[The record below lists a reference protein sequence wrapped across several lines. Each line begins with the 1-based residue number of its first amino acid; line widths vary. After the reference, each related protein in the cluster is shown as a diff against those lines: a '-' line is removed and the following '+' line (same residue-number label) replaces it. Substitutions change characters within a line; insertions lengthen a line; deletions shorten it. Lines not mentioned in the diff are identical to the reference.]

1 MSFQILDIVLYN
13 YAGEQRVLSLKPG
26 KMNIITGASK
36 TGKTALIEII
46 DYCMGSDDCGIPEGV
61 IRKTVQWVGIR
72 LKVTEGQVFIARKLP
87 EPGAKSSSEVFYEIK
102 KNVEIP
108 EYSILKQITN
118 PQTLI
123 ALLTKHSGIGEN
135 LNVPTSGQTRS
146 SLSANIRHALFF
158 TFQQQSEVISNRY
171 LFHKQGEP
179 FIPQAIKDTLPY
191 FLGAVTE
198 DHVAKME
205 YLRELRHKLKGLER
219 RLSESESIL
228 GDGISRA
235 HSLLSEAKDFGL
247 FSEPLPDKWEDCV
260 KALRSIQ
267 SKCFE
272 PEKEIE
278 IEGDA
283 FKQLQTEREQ
293 LTQNL
298 RRLKDELEAAKSLIF
313 EKHDYSHESKEHV
326 SRLQSIGLFTS
337 TSSDRS
343 HVCPLCQSTLDS
355 LYLPQVKEIEDSI
368 KKISEQV
375 RSIDECS
382 PKMQEVIR
390 ILEQR
395 TEDIKLKL
403 RQNREALDAIQV
415 SNERLQR
422 IHDRNAKRAYILGR
436 IGLYLE
442 SLPPIEDSSDLKR
455 EIQLLRE
462 KINSLKEELSDEVIQ
477 DRIASIIS
485 IMSKDMSLW
494 AIELKLEHSEYPL
507 RLDLKQLTVVADT
520 EDGPIPMFKMGSGEN
535 WVGYH
540 LITHF
545 ALHKWFVKKKHPVPR
560 FLFVDQLSQVYF
572 PADKDINGTMVD
584 IQNEDREAVARMYKL
599 ALSVV
604 HELNEEFQIILTEHA
619 DINEKWFQDCVVE
632 RWRGGKKLIPETW
645 ERDS

>member
-36 TGKTALIEII
+36 RGKTALIEII
-46 DYCMGSDDCGIPEGV
+46 DYCIGSDDCGIPEGV
-61 IRKTVQWVGIR
+61 IRKAVQWVGIR

-87 EPGAKSSSEVFYEIK
+87 DPSAKSSSEVYYEVK
-102 KNVEIP
+102 KIVEIP
-108 EYSILKQITN
+108 EYSILKQTTN

-135 LNVPTSGQTRS
+135 RNVPPSGQTRS
-146 SLSANIRHALFF
+146 PLSANIKHALFF

-198 DHVAKME
+198 DYVAKME

-219 RLSESESIL
+219 TLSEFESIL

-247 FSEPLPDKWEDCV
+247 FSEPLPDKWEDCI

-267 SKCFE
+267 SKSFE
-272 PEKEIE
+272 SEKEIE

-293 LTQNL
+293 LIQNL

-313 EKHDYSHESKEHV
+313 EKHDYSHETEEHT

-337 TSSDRS
+337 TSSDKPY
-343 HVCPLCQSTLDS
+343 VCPLCQSTLES
-355 LYLPQVKEIEDSI
+355 RCLPQVKEIEDSI
-368 KKISEQV
+368 KIISEQV
-375 RSIDECS
+375 RSIDERS
-382 PKMQEVIR
+382 PKMQEITR
-390 ILEQR
+390 IIEQR
-395 TEDIKLKL
+395 IEDTKLKL

-415 SNERLQR
+415 SNERLQG
-422 IHDRNAKRAYILGR
+422 IHDRNAKRAHILGR
-436 IGLYLE
+436 VGLYLE

-455 EIQLLRE
+455 EIQLLCE
-462 KINSLKEELSDEVIQ
+462 EISNLEDELSDEVIQ

-494 AIELKLEHSEYPL
+494 ANKLQLEHSEYPL

-520 EDGPIPMFKMGSGEN
+520 EGGPIPMFKMGSGAN

-545 ALHKWFVKKKHPVPR
+545 ALHKWFVKKNRPVPR
-560 FLFVDQLSQVYF
+560 FLFIDQPSQVYF
-572 PADKDINGTMVD
+572 PADKDVNGRMD
-584 IQNEDREAVARMYKL
+584 GIENEDREAVARMYKL
-599 ALSVV
+599 ALEVV
-604 HELNEEFQIILTEHA
+604 QELKGNLQIILTDHA
-619 DINEKWFQDCVVE
+619 DINEKWFQDCVIE
-632 RWRGGKKLIPETW
+632 RWRGKNKLVPEQW
-645 ERDS
+645 ESDN

>member
-13 YAGEQRVLSLKPG
+13 YTGEQRVLSLKPG

-46 DYCMGSDDCGIPEGV
+46 DYCMGSDDCGIPEGI

-72 LKVTEGQVFIARKLP
+72 LKLTEGQVFVARKLP
-87 EPGAKSSSEVFYEIK
+87 DPGVKSSSEIYYEVK

-108 EYSILKQITN
+108 EYSILKQTAN

-135 LNVPTSGQTRS
+135 LDVPPPGQTRS
-146 SLSANIRHALFF
+146 PLSANIRHALFF

-179 FIPQAIKDTLPY
+179 FIPQTIKDALPY

-198 DHVAKME
+198 DHVAKMG

-219 RLSESESIL
+219 RLSEFESIL
-228 GDGISRA
+228 GGGISRA

-247 FSEPLPDKWEDCV
+247 FSEHLPDKWEDCV

-267 SKCFE
+267 SKRFE
-272 PEKEIE
+272 SEKEIE

-293 LTQNL
+293 ISQNL
-298 RRLKDELEAAKSLIF
+298 RRLKDELEAAKSLIS
-313 EKHDYSHESKEHV
+313 EKHDYSHESEEHI

-337 TSSDRS
+337 TSSDAS
-343 HVCPLCQSTLDS
+343 HVCPLCQSTLES
-355 LYLPQVKEIEDSI
+355 RYLPQVKEIEDSI

-375 RSIDECS
+375 RSIDERS

-390 ILEQR
+390 IIEQR
-395 TEDIKLKL
+395 IEDTKLKL
-403 RQNREALDAIQV
+403 RQNRDALDAIQV
-415 SNERLQR
+415 SNERLQA
-422 IHDRNAKRAYILGR
+422 IHDRNAKRAHVLGR

-442 SLPPIEDSSDLKR
+442 SLPIIEDSSDLKR
-455 EIQLLRE
+455 EIQSLRE
-462 KINSLKEELSDEVIQ
+462 EISNLEDELSDEVIQ
-477 DRIASIIS
+477 DRIASIVS
-485 IMSKDMSLW
+485 IMSKDMSRW
-494 AIELKLEHSEYPL
+494 ARELKLEHSEYPL

-520 EDGPIPMFKMGSGEN
+520 EDGPIPMSKMGSGEN

-545 ALHKWFVKKKHPVPR
+545 ALHKWFVKKKRPVPC
-560 FLFVDQLSQVYF
+560 FLFVDQPSQVYF
-572 PADKDINGTMVD
+572 PADKDVNGTMD
-584 IQNEDREAVARMYKL
+584 GIENEDREAVARMYTL

-604 HELNEEFQIILTEHA
+604 HELNEDFQIILTDHA
-619 DINEKWFQDCVVE
+619 DISEKWFQDCVVE

-645 ERDS
+645 ERGS

>member
-13 YAGEQRVLSLKPG
+13 NAGKQRVLSLKPG

-46 DYCMGSDDCGIPEGV
+46 DYCMGSDDCGIPEGI
-61 IRKTVQWVGIR
+61 IRKTVKWVGIR
-72 LKVTEGQVFIARKLP
+72 IKVTKGQIFIARKLP
-87 EPGAKSSSEVFYEIK
+87 EPGVKSSSEVFYEVK
-102 KNVEIP
+102 KKVEIP
-108 EYSILKQITN
+108 VYSILKQTTN

-135 LNVPTSGQTRS
+135 LNIPPSEQTRNP
-146 SLSANIRHALFF
+146 LSANIKHAKFF
-158 TFQQQSEVISNRY
+158 CFQQQSEIISNRY

-191 FLGAVTE
+191 FMGAVTE
-198 DHVAKME
+198 NHVAKME
-205 YLRELRHKLKGLER
+205 RLRDLRHKLKGLER

-247 FSEPLPDKWEDCV
+247 FSETQPDKWEDCI
-260 KALRSIQ
+260 KILQRIQ
-267 SKCFE
+267 NKPFE

-283 FKQLQTEREQ
+283 FKQLQIERDQ

-298 RRLKDELEAAKSLIF
+298 RRLKDELAAAKTLIT
-313 EKHDYSHESKEHV
+313 EKQDFSHESKEHI
-326 SRLQSIGLFTS
+326 SRLQSIGIFTS
-337 TSSDRS
+337 ASDE
-343 HVCPLCQSTLDS
+343 HYECPLCQSTLEPRS
-355 LYLPQVKEIEDSI
+355 FPQVKDIGNSI
-368 KKISEQV
+368 KKISKQV
-375 RSIDECS
+375 RVMDERS

-390 ILEQR
+390 TIGKR
-395 TEDIKLKL
+395 IEDIKLRL
-403 RQNREALDAIQV
+403 EQNREALDAIQV
-415 SNERLQR
+415 SNERLQKIR
-422 IHDRNAKRAYILGR
+422 DRNAKRAHILGR

-442 SLPPIEDSSDLKR
+442 SIPPVEDSSDLKR
-455 EIQLLRE
+455 EILL
-462 KINSLKEELSDEVIQ
+462 LKEEITSLEDELSDEAIK

-494 AIELKLEHSEYPL
+494 ARELKLEHSEFPL

-540 LITHF
+540 LVTHL
-545 ALHKWFVKKKHPVPR
+545 ALHKWFVKKKQPVPR
-560 FLFVDQLSQVYF
+560 FLFIDQPSQVYF
-572 PADKDINGTMVD
+572 PADKDINGTMD
-584 IQNEDREAVARMYKL
+584 NIENEDREAVARMYKL
-599 ALSVV
+599 ALNVIN
-604 HELNEEFQIILTEHA
+604 ELDGNLQIILTDHA

-632 RWRGGKKLIPETW
+632 RWRGGKKLVPEDW
-645 ERDS
+645 I